1 MSIVDPER
9 TSRRFL
15 TVVCPCGRNLRAP
28 LEQAGQEISCWE
40 CHRSVR
46 VPMPKCSPERCYQVI
61 TDGLPE
67 VYEPRWLVALFVYT
81 AVVTGVLIV
90 PDTTGAVLAT
100 VVLGLG
106 ALGYGELI
114 RQCGVDFWD
123 FDDWKRPVQ
132 LLQRIAVAALFGLFV
147 ASPLLLA
154 PGGFGHPPRFTTL
167 RVILGLAATLV
178 IPLLMFLIFARDDAG
193 PLGWRRGVHVLIRY
207 PVATCLS
214 LTLLPIGVVAAEL
227 LFVGVS
233 SWVGMFRYLLLE
245 LYPDSVYYGG
255 LYGIEKYFNY
265 TRPVFPDSH
274 FWHLYLR
281 RLYQGY
287 SFTASLPGSLSG
299 KTFVMGSL
307 WTLELTDTD
316 YLRIRAIYSQVTTMV
331 LFFFAALQARWLGA
345 ISTLESRRSLEVI
358 L

>member
-9 TSRRFL
+9 SSRRFL
-15 TVVCPCGRNLRAP
+15 TIVCPCGRNLRAP

-46 VPMPKCSPERCYQVI
+46 VPMPKCSPERAYQII

-67 VYEPRWLVALFVYT
+67 VYELRWLFALFMYT
-81 AVVTGVLIV
+81 AVVTGVLIL
-90 PDTTGAVLAT
+90 PGAIGAILAT

-114 RQCGVDFWD
+114 RQCGVEYWD

-132 LLQRIAVAALFGLFV
+132 LLKRIAVAALFGLF
-147 ASPLLLA
+147 AMSPLLLA
-154 PGGFGHPPRFTTL
+154 PGGFGHPPRFSTL
-167 RVILGLAATLV
+167 GVILGLAATIV
-178 IPLLMFLIFARDDAG
+178 IPLLMFLVFARDDVG
-193 PLGWRRGVHVLIRY
+193 PLGWQRGARVLIRY
-207 PVATCLS
+207 PLATCLA
-214 LTLLPIGVVAAEL
+214 LTLIPLGVVAAEL
-227 LFVGVS
+227 LFAGLA
-233 SWVGMFRYLLLE
+233 SWIGMFRYLLLE
-245 LYPDSVYYGG
+245 LYPDSEYYGG

-265 TRPVFPDSH
+265 TRPMLPDSR

-281 RLYQGY
+281 RLHQGY
-287 SFTASLPGSLSG
+287 AFTASLPGCLSAR
-299 KTFVMGSL
+299 TFVMASL

-316 YLRIRAIYSQVTTMV
+316 YLRIRAIYSQITTMV
-331 LFFFAALQARWLGA
+331 LFFFVVLQARWLGA